1 MQVNCHE
8 CAELPPSIT
17 AKDSRKSQRGWI
29 VHHNAPKITG
39 VTVISYFHWHAN
51 GEFSRSH
58 DVHRR
63 LRRRAGHNEP
73 DGTDRKGV
81 GLMYEKPLVQRFGSL
96 RELTAGQ
103 GPNLGGDPAS
113 VYHRS

>member
-58 DVHRR
+58 DVTHPSAAEVEGFVLAAARTPEQQVAA
-63 LRRRAGHNEP
+63 L
-73 DGTDRKGV
+73 
-81 GLMYEKPLVQRFGSL
+81 GL
-96 RELTAGQ
+96 
-103 GPNLGGDPAS
+103 
-113 VYHRS
+113 